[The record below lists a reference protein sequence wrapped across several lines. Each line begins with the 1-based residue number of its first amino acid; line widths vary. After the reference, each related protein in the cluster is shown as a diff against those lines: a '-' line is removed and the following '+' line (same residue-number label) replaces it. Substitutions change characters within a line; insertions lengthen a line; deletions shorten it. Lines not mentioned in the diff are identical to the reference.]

1 LGEKFDM
8 WGSVLRLEG
17 MTNNNIK
24 KHRLSGGFD
33 PKAYRF
39 VELFDHRHLYG
50 EPVDPLPIELQIA
63 VEANGYSLNH
73 CTHCGAALKSGA
85 VYQHDSGEH
94 IIIGTTC
101 SDRLDF
107 ESASE
112 IHAAHKA
119 NRIYLAGLRKAMRRS
134 WRWKPVVR
142 FLEAARDDESL
153 GSWERS
159 IAEDMLRK
167 LSRYFSLSRKQIAF
181 VHRIVREYPEKEA
194 KRKAREE
201 EEAARKAMA
210 PDWESGRYPIEGTI
224 LNLKDVESDWGWS
237 TKCLIQLEDG
247 RRCWGTVPS
256 SLDVD
261 TGDAIAITATF
272 SPSRDDSSF
281 AFFKR
286 PTTKGAA

>member
-1 LGEKFDM
+1 M
-8 WGSVLRLEG
+8 WGSVPRLEG
-17 MTNNNIK
+17 MTNNINIK

-39 VELFDHRHLYG
+39 VEFFDNRSFVFG
-50 EPVDPLPIELQIA
+50 EPVDPLPIELQVA
-63 VEANGYSLNH
+63 VESNGYSLEH

-94 IIIGTTC
+94 VIIGTTC
-101 SDRLDF
+101 SGRLDF

-112 IHAAHKA
+112 IQAAHKA

-142 FLEAARDDESL
+142 FLEAARDDENL

-167 LSRYFSLSRKQIAF
+167 LSQYFSLSRKQLAF

-194 KRKAREE
+194 RQKAREE
-201 EEAARKAMA
+201 AEAARKAMA

-247 RRCWGTVPS
+247 RRCWGSVPS

-261 TGDAIAITATF
+261 KGDAIAITATF
-272 SPSRDDSSF
+272 SPSRDDSKF

-286 PTTKGAA
+286 PTATKGAA